1 MDRDDVIRR
10 LERACQLVW
19 NGDDKYN
26 IIEAEDARY
35 VAYAIHDAIALLQK
49 EKAFKPNWRLGKAY
63 CGCCDNKLPQKK
75 YNIDFC
81 GKCGHRI
88 DWSDDLWQF

>member
-26 IIEAEDARY
+26 IIEAKDAQY
-35 VAYAIHDAIALLQK
+35 VAYAIHDAIALLQPV
-49 EKAFKPNWRLGKAY
+49 KPEWWLGKAY
-63 CGCCDNKLPQKK
+63 CGGCGAKLPAQK
-75 YNIDFC
+75 YNINFC
-81 GKCGHRI
+81 GKCGHMI
-88 DWSDDLWQF
+88 DWGDD